1 MYSPVY
7 TITNKI
13 LKDIGAI
20 EAAKEVVDNAPLVPY
35 FEKKFKSEA
44 ILRTVHHGT
53 HIEGNDLTLSQT
65 KQVLE
70 GESITARERDIQ
82 EVINYRQAT
91 ALLEEFTTKRG
102 GYDVSMLLDIY
113 RETVKKI
120 VPEEKLGIRKT
131 QVIVREEGTGKIVF
145 QPPPAVRV
153 EYLLEDFFE
162 WLNSADSRQVHP
174 ILVAG
179 IVHYVLVAI
188 HAFVEGNGRSS
199 RAMATLVLLREGYD
213 IKQLFSLEEHF
224 DNDLRGYYDALGQ
237 VDRSAEEINERDLTA
252 WLEYFTHSVATE
264 FTKIKDQI
272 RKLSIDSKLKLKI
285 GQQIALS
292 ERQIKLIEYL
302 SEFHSAGMKELRSI
316 LPMVSEDTI
325 LRDVKNLLDN
335 KIIKKKGS
343 TKAARYF
350 LTNSS

>member
-1 MYSPVY
+1 MYTPLY

-35 FEKKFKSEA
+35 FEKKFKTDA
-44 ILRTVHHGT
+44 IIRTVHHGT

-70 GESITARERDIQ
+70 GEQITARERDIQ

-91 ALLEEFTTKRG
+91 GLLEEFATKRG
-102 GYDVSMLLDIY
+102 GYETSMLLDIY
-113 RETVKKI
+113 RETVRKI
-120 VPEEKLGIRKT
+120 VPDEKLGIRKT
-131 QVIVREEGTGKIVF
+131 QVIVREEGTGRIVF
-145 QPPPAVRV
+145 QPPPAIRV
-153 EYLLEDFFE
+153 EYLLKDFFE
-162 WLNSADSRQVHP
+162 WLNSFESRQIHP
-174 ILVAG
+174 VLVAG

-224 DNDLRGYYDALGQ
+224 DNDLRGYYGALAL
-237 VDRSAEEINERDLTA
+237 VDQSAEEINDRTLTP
-252 WLEYFTHSVATE
+252 WLEYFTQSVATE
-264 FTKIKDQI
+264 FTKIKEQI

-316 LPMVSEDTI
+316 IPMVSEDTI

-343 TKAARYF
+343 TKAARYY
-350 LTNSS
+350 LANN